1 MNLKNNLKIKIFIK
15 NLTLVINKM
24 RFYKKKSLYA
34 VTLFILIILNF
45 LLIKILL
52 KLWFK
57 VFKKIKIFS

>member
-52 KLWFK
+52 KL
-57 VFKKIKIFS
+57 